1 MGRSRNQ
8 KEKEKE
14 NENENFSFWSQDI
27 YSKKEREKVE
37 YMSQISPKSQS
48 CIFTRGECE

>member
-8 KEKEKE
+8 KEKENE

-27 YSKKEREKVE
+27 YSKKERERKN
-37 YMSQISPKSQS
+37 I
-48 CIFTRGECE
+48 

>member
-8 KEKEKE
+8 KEKE

-27 YSKKEREKVE
+27 YSKKERERK
-37 YMSQISPKSQS
+37 
-48 CIFTRGECE
+48 